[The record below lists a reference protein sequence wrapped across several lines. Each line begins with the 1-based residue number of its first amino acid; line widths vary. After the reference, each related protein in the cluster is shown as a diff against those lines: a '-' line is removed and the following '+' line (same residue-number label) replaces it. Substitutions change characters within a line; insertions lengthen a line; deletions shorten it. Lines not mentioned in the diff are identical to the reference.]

1 MKIKDFTRM
10 STYPMYLK
18 WTWFYY
24 CSFFIWIYCMQW
36 TISTEIRVSFVY
48 YIMRPNFTTVYFRLM
63 SKHKTSDMFVYSFH
77 GNMFDISEFI
87 RFVCVIVVNE
97 STMNGKYARTIKFS
111 LCVCFFF
118 FFILLLSIFCC
129 CCCCSLVVTLYFLL
143 KRKCYIVSLYQFWC
157 DSINDFPQLC
167 KCNCLYLFCVYS
179 FYFIHKK
186 KNRKRYLCYIATS

>member
-24 CSFFIWIYCMQW
+24 CSFFIWIYCMHW

-118 FFILLLSIFCC
+118 LSLLLLLLSSCRNFVFPIKAK
-129 CCCCSLVVTLYFLL
+129 TKMLYCVAISVLMWFDKWFPTTVQMQLFVSVCIRFISYIHV
-143 KRKCYIVSLYQFWC
+143 KRKIERGIL
-157 DSINDFPQLC
+157 
-167 KCNCLYLFCVYS
+167 
-179 FYFIHKK
+179 
-186 KNRKRYLCYIATS
+186 YLCYIATS